1 MLDSIKLSSAGP
13 TGATTENAE
22 PSATTPET
30 LALSLKSVLDR
41 LSATLKPFVS
51 RAPGAD
57 EKVNVATAR
66 VLPQLS
72 TGAVRITFDELRKGA
87 PADLFKAGADQGGAM
102 VDLPLPEI
110 LRAAGPALLKRKSSP
125 KAEPAGGMVF
135 PGIKPATAPPPAP
148 APAPVL
154 PTAPP
159 APAAPPVA
167 APAAFEAFSVK
178 PTLPTSFTPAPPPT
192 APPTFAPTPAPASMS
207 GGTTFFQP
215 SAPVS
220 APAPAEST
228 PGRVSISLSTLSAGW
243 PESVRQE
250 ASKLGQATIE
260 FPREELG
267 NAMKTGK
274 VVFTWGQLC
283 SWMSPSTGPSALD
296 ATPLQ
301 LPLRLLVQP
310 FMANMRASDAAKRP
324 AASEGRTEN
333 FVNRAPTPELIVPPP
348 SPPPPV
354 DTKLGDA
361 LGKPEKSTWT
371 PAEIIHAVR
380 QLPGVSG
387 SMLSLQEGHLAA
399 ADLAATLPPELLAY
413 GLPKI
418 ISATAEQARQM
429 KMGEPTMVS
438 LTADGHQ
445 WAIFKLDKIIFT
457 VMSRKGEPLPLPHLQ
472 TIATEIG
479 RQRK

>member
-1 MLDSIKLSSAGP
+1 MLDSIKMSSAGP
-13 TGATTENAE
+13 TGATSENVD
-22 PSATTPET
+22 PSAATPET

-41 LSATLKPFVS
+41 LPATLKPLVS

-57 EKVNVATAR
+57 ERVTVATAR

-72 TGAVRITFDELRKGA
+72 TGAVRITFDELRQGA
-87 PADLFKAGADQGGAM
+87 PADLFAAGGDQGGAM

-110 LRAAGPALLKRKSSP
+110 LRAAGPALLKRKSSA

-154 PTAPP
+154 PAAPAAPP
-159 APAAPPVA
+159 APAAL
-167 APAAFEAFSVK
+167 ETFSVK
-178 PTLPTSFTPAPPPT
+178 PTLQPSFTPPPAAS
-192 APPTFAPTPAPASMS
+192 APPTFAPAPVSE
-207 GGTTFFQP
+207 GTTFFHP
-215 SAPVS
+215 AAPASAH
-220 APAPAEST
+220 APAESKS
-228 PGRVSISLSTLSAGW
+228 GRVSIILSTLSAGW
-243 PESVRQE
+243 PESIRQE
-250 ASKLGQATIE
+250 VSKLGQATVE
-260 FPREELG
+260 FPRDELG

-283 SWMSPSTGPSALD
+283 SWMSPSAGPSPLD

-310 FMANMRASDAAKRP
+310 FMANMRAGDAAKRP
-324 AASEGRTEN
+324 AANEGRTES

-348 SPPPPV
+348 APPPV
-354 DTKLGDA
+354 DTKLGEA
-361 LGKPEKSTWT
+361 LGRPEKATWT
-371 PAEIIHAVR
+371 PVEIISAVR
-380 QLPGVSG
+380 QLAGVSG
-387 SMLSLQEGHLAA
+387 AMLSLQEGHLAA
-399 ADLAATLPPELLAY
+399 ADLTATLPPELLAY

-429 KMGEPTMVS
+429 KLGEPTMVS

-445 WAIFKLDKIIFT
+445 WAIFKLEKIIFT
-457 VMSRKGEPLPLPHLQ
+457 VMSRKGEPLPLPQLQ

>member
-13 TGATTENAE
+13 TGATTEHAE
-22 PSATTPET
+22 PSAAAPET

-41 LSATLKPFVS
+41 LPATLKPLVS
-51 RAPGAD
+51 RVPGAD
-57 EKVNVATAR
+57 EKVNVVTAR

-72 TGAVRITFDELRKGA
+72 AGAVRITFDELRQGA
-87 PADLFKAGADQGGAM
+87 PGDLFTAGAGQGGIM

-110 LRAAGPALLKRKSSP
+110 LRVAGPALLKRKSSP
-125 KAEPAGGMVF
+125 KAEPTGGMVF
-135 PGIKPATAPPPAP
+135 PGIKPATAPAPPAP

-154 PTAPP
+154 P
-159 APAAPPVA
+159 AAPPDPVPPTNT
-167 APAAFEAFSVK
+167 APAPFEAFSVK
-178 PTLPTSFTPAPPPT
+178 PTLPPSFTPAP
-192 APPTFAPTPAPASMS
+192 APAPSLAPMS

-215 SAPVS
+215 VLPAS
-220 APAPAEST
+220 APASAET
-228 PGRVSISLSTLSAGW
+228 APGRVSISLATLSAGW
-243 PESVRQE
+243 PESIRQE

-283 SWMSPSTGPSALD
+283 SWMSPSAGPSALD

-324 AASEGRTEN
+324 AANEGRTES

-387 SMLSLQEGHLAA
+387 AMLSLQEGHLAA

-429 KMGEPTMVS
+429 KLGEPTMVS

-445 WAIFKLDKIIFT
+445 WAIFKLEKIIFT
-457 VMSRKGEPLPLPHLQ
+457 VMSRKGEPLPLPQLQ

>member
-13 TGATTENAE
+13 TGATTENTE
-22 PSATTPET
+22 SSAATPET
-30 LALSLKSVLDR
+30 LALSLKGVLDR
-41 LSATLKPFVS
+41 LPAALKPLVS

-72 TGAVRITFDELRKGA
+72 TGAVRITFDELRQGA
-87 PADLFKAGADQGGAM
+87 PADLFKAGAEQGGAM

-148 APAPVL
+148 VL
-154 PTAPP
+154 PAAPP

-178 PTLPTSFTPAPPPT
+178 PTLPTSFTPTPPPT
-192 APPTFAPTPAPASMS
+192 TPPTFAPPPAPASTS

-215 SAPVS
+215 FVPASDPASAET
-220 APAPAEST
+220 A

-243 PESVRQE
+243 PESIRQE
-250 ASKLGQATIE
+250 ASKLGAATIE